1 MNSETRNAIAHIIIN
16 IVGPGTL
23 PVLRLTT
30 LLYLSDWRSAIK
42 LKRQITDIAWV
53 QPFVAKMPEIVQFL
67 EQDKSDFTLLSGPQ
81 PEVMFTGNPL
91 SGILSVE
98 ARTCVDFVLR
108 SETNKSWPELFR
120 LAYSTYPMFSQPAQ
134 SSLDLVLLSELYE
147 RMQHARVAG

>member
-1 MNSETRNAIAHIIIN
+1 MNSETRNAIAHILITTA
-16 IVGPGTL
+16 GTGSI

-30 LLYLSDWRSAIK
+30 LLYLSDWRSAITR
-42 LKRQITDIAWV
+42 KRQITDITWV
-53 QPFVAKMPEIVQFL
+53 QPFVAKMPEIIQFL
-67 EQDKSDFTLLSGPQ
+67 ERNKPDFTLICGSQ
-81 PEVMFTGNPL
+81 PEVMFTGDPL
-91 SGILSVE
+91 SGILSAE

-134 SSLDLVLLSELYE
+134 SILNLVLLSDIYE